1 MNLWPFF
8 PRPEPHTVIRYV
20 TATKRENAIA
30 RQKRADIRM
39 ELEFMLIHAGPE
51 KAAKAR
57 ARATDRLR
65 KSVGAP

>member
-1 MNLWPFF
+1 MTLWPFF

-20 TATKRENAIA
+20 TATKRENAQA
-30 RQKRADIRM
+30 RALQIGKRL
-39 ELEFMLIHAGPE
+39 ELEIMVLHAGPE

-57 ARATDRLR
+57 ARATERLR